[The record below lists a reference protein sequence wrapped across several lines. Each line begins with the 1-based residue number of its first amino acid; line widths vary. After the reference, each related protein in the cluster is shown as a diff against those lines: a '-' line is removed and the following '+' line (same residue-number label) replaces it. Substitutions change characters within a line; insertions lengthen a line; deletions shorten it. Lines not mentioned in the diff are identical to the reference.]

1 MATQHSSTP
10 SISDQPRFVADDAD
24 LFWEKNK
31 SLILATVA
39 IVLIALIGTGI
50 WWQQRFAQQSA
61 ATELAATGNTAEVW
75 QKVVDTYPTTPAAS
89 LCYIHLASQAQQK
102 ADYTKALGYYETFL
116 KNFPKHP
123 AAPAVRFTRAQ
134 LLEATSQPDQAK
146 AAYLA
151 ILQARPAQPF
161 AGPAGINL
169 ARIYETAGDLTKA
182 RETLQAVLVIKDEG
196 VAAAEAQ
203 RELDRLKSTFPQ
215 AQ

>member
-10 SISDQPRFVADDAD
+10 SISDQPRFVTDDAD

-31 SLILATVA
+31 TLILATAA

-50 WWQQRFAQQSA
+50 WWQQRFALQNA

-75 QKVVDTYPTTPAAS
+75 QKVVDQYPTTPAAS
-89 LCYIHLASQAQQK
+89 LCYIHLASAAQQK
-102 ADYTKALGYYETFL
+102 ADYAKALGYYETFL

-123 AAPAVRFTRAQ
+123 ATPAVQFTRAQ
-134 LLEATSQPDQAK
+134 LLEATNQPDQAK
-146 AAYLA
+146 AAYLT

-169 ARIYETAGDLTKA
+169 ARIYEAAGDLTKA
-182 RETLQAVLVIKDEG
+182 RETLQAVLVAKGEG
-196 VAAAEAQ
+196 AAAADAQ
-203 RELDRLKSTFPQ
+203 RELDRLKNTFPQ